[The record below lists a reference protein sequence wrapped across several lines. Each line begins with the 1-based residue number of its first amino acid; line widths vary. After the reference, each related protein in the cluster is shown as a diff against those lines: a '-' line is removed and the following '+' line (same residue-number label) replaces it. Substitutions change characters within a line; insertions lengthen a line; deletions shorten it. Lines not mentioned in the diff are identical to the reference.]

1 MQKTKKIFKLAAI
14 YIGNLILFVS
24 IAVGLAVGFSLLP
37 IKNNYKI
44 YNVMSG
50 SMSPTIETG
59 SVVVSKP
66 QSNYVVGDIITFKS
80 FVSNQEK
87 TTTHRIKSIEEIGEV
102 KIYTTT
108 GDANNI
114 EDPDKVTPELIIG
127 KVRLVVPY
135 MGYVFGYVKTPIG
148 LIFII
153 VIPATIIIYEE
164 LRKIR
169 HETKQIIK
177 RRKEKKTVQ
186 KAQAEEGVEQKQSS
200 NQNNKKGGKK

>member
-1 MQKTKKIFKLAAI
+1 
-14 YIGNLILFVS
+14 
-24 IAVGLAVGFSLLP
+24 
-37 IKNNYKI
+37 
-44 YNVMSG
+44 
-50 SMSPTIETG
+50 
-59 SVVVSKP
+59 
-66 QSNYVVGDIITFKS
+66 
-80 FVSNQEK
+80 
-87 TTTHRIKSIEEIGEV
+87 
-102 KIYTTT
+102 
-108 GDANNI
+108 
-114 EDPDKVTPELIIG
+114 
-127 KVRLVVPY
+127 